1 MQNTLEYTAYNGM
14 KFYIVYAYIEA
25 LEKEPEEDS
34 PMMSIVFTTHPE
46 IIAEAKADAECNGG
60 AVPVGC
66 KDLLV
71 DSVDNITRQLDYV
84 AHAVETG
91 DPWYE
96 CLKV

>member
-1 MQNTLEYTAYNGM
+1 M
-14 KFYIVYAYIEA
+14 KFYIVYIEA

-46 IIAEAKADAECNGG
+46 IIAEAKADAECNDG

-84 AHAVETG
+84 AHTVETG

>member
-14 KFYIVYAYIEA
+14 KFYIVYIEA

-46 IIAEAKADAECNGG
+46 IIAEAKADAECNGD

-66 KDLLV
+66 KCLLV
-71 DSVDNITRQLDYV
+71 DSVGDITRQLDYV
-84 AHAVETG
+84 ALAVEMG

>member
-1 MQNTLEYTAYNGM
+1 MQNTLEYIAYNGM
-14 KFYIVYAYIEA
+14 KFYIVYIEA

-84 AHAVETG
+84 AHAVETS

>member
-1 MQNTLEYTAYNGM
+1 M
-14 KFYIVYAYIEA
+14 KFYIVYIEA

-46 IIAEAKADAECNGG
+46 IIAEAKADAECNDG

-66 KDLLV
+66 KDILV
-71 DSVDNITRQLDYV
+71 DSVDDITRQLDHV

-91 DPWYE
+91 DLWYE

>member
-14 KFYIVYAYIEA
+14 KFYIVYIEA

-34 PMMSIVFTTHPE
+34 PVMSIVFTTHPE

-66 KDLLV
+66 NDLLV
-71 DSVDNITRQLDYV
+71 DSVDSIIRQLDYI
-84 AHAVETG
+84 AYAVETG
-91 DPWYE
+91 NPWYE

>member
-14 KFYIVYAYIEA
+14 KFYIVYIKA

-46 IIAEAKADAECNGG
+46 IVAEAKAYAECNDD

-66 KDLLV
+66 KTFWLIAWIALLV
-71 DSVDNITRQLDYV
+71 SWIILLMQLKRV
-84 AHAVETG
+84 IRGMSA
-91 DPWYE
+91 
-96 CLKV
+96 

>member
-14 KFYIVYAYIEA
+14 KFYIVHIEA
-25 LEKEPEEDS
+25 LEKEEDDDTLW
-34 PMMSIVFTTHPE
+34 MSIVFTTHPE
-46 IIAEAKADAECNGG
+46 LIEEAKADADCDDG

-66 KDLLV
+66 EDLLV
-71 DSVDNITRQLDYV
+71 DGVDSITRQLDYI

>member
-14 KFYIVYAYIEA
+14 KFYIVYIEA

-34 PMMSIVFTTHPE
+34 PRMSIVFTTHPE

>member
-14 KFYIVYAYIEA
+14 KFYIVYIKA

-46 IIAEAKADAECNGG
+46 IVAEAKAYAECNDD

-71 DSVDNITRQLDYV
+71 IAWIALLVSWIILLMQLKRV
-84 AHAVETG
+84 IRGMSA
-91 DPWYE
+91 
-96 CLKV
+96 

>member
-1 MQNTLEYTAYNGM
+1 MQNTLEHTAYNGM
-14 KFYIVYAYIEA
+14 KFYIVYIEA

>member
-14 KFYIVYAYIEA
+14 KFYIVYIEA

-71 DSVDNITRQLDYV
+71 DSVDNITHQLDYV
-84 AHAVETG
+84 AHAVETC
-91 DPWYE
+91 DSWYE

>member
-14 KFYIVYAYIEA
+14 KFYIVYIEA
-25 LEKEPEEDS
+25 LEKEPGEGS
-34 PMMSIVFTTHPE
+34 PMMSIMFTTHPE
-46 IIAEAKADAECNGG
+46 IIAEAKADAECNYG
-60 AVPVGC
+60 AIPVGC